1 MPAAT
6 NRNGLIQNVK
16 KAWSAISPDT
26 LNRLICGMPDRVK
39 KCLRMKGQHIGK

>member
-16 KAWSAISPDT
+16 RAWSAISPDT
-26 LNRLICGMPDRVK
+26 LDRLICGMPDRVGVSENE
-39 KCLRMKGQHIGK
+39 RTAHW